1 VLQNEFWSRVFTFV
15 PTATKDDGEEI
26 DEKRFLQTIDFQIE
40 NGVDGICIFGSTGG
54 NGSFTDEE
62 MKKATALAAKH
73 INGRVPLVA
82 GTGARTTT
90 ACIALSKHAE
100 HVGCDGVMV
109 LPVSYWPLT
118 PDEVFDHYERV
129 SRAIK
134 IPICVY
140 NNPWTTGVDMK
151 PEFLARLTKLD
162 NVNCIKESTGDLTR
176 IDEGSSHAD
185 CRMGIQQPSGFH
197 GRGERVGAGVYEL
210 RTRRRDAVF
219 HRCGAEAGRVGG
231 ADDLGQAVSGLRF
244 HLCEVSYSRRAHW
257 SRYSR
262 ASCGS
267 SPSAFAHAQC
277 RRSLKA
283 EIRIGPRRCTK
294 RLTSDL
300 RREIEC
306 SDLPARLPRS

>member
-1 VLQNEFWSRVFTFV
+1 MRQNEFWSRVFTFV
-15 PTATKDDGEEI
+15 PTATKNDGEEI
-26 DEKRFLQTIDFQIE
+26 DEKRFLQAIDFQID

-54 NGSFTDEE
+54 NGSFSDEE
-62 MKKATALAAKH
+62 MKTATTIAAKH

-151 PEFLARLTKLD
+151 PEFLARVTALN
-162 NVNCIKESTGDLTR
+162 NVNGIKESTGDLTR
-176 IDEGSSHAD
+176 ITAI
-185 CRMGIQQPSGFH
+185 R
-197 GRGERVGAGVYEL
+197 RLTATKL
-210 RTRRRDAVF
+210 R
-219 HRCGAEAGRVGG
+219 
-231 ADDLGQAVSGLRF
+231 
-244 HLCEVSYSRRAHW
+244 
-257 SRYSR
+257 
-262 ASCGS
+262 S
-267 SPSAFAHAQC
+267 SPDGNRAAC
-277 RRSLKA
+277 RRSWL
-283 EIRIGPRRCTK
+283 EPRVGRQSVQISFPTWRCSSST
-294 RLTSDL
+294 L
-300 RREIEC
+300 RYDGATPSMRVTVG
-306 SDLPARLPRS
+306 